1 MLKPLPSTR
10 WDFTTA
16 AHLLNRAGF
25 GGTPAEIEKL
35 VALGPEQ
42 AVSHFVDYE
51 KIQDNTHDPDWAKPD
66 PDRVERFMAARSAPE
81 EERKKMQRQEQQAQ
95 RKHMLELKR
104 WGLVLWVADAGVQRA
119 CQCAR
124 WQREGYLRPARQLL
138 W

>member
-42 AVSHFVDYE
+42 AASHFIDYE
-51 KIQDNTHDPDWAKPD
+51 KIPDSTRDPVWAKPD
-66 PDRVERFMAARSAPE
+66 PDRVQRFMAARSAPE
-81 EERKKMQRQEQQAQ
+81 EERRTMQRQEQQTQ
-95 RKHMLELKR
+95 RQHMLEPN
-104 WGLVLWVADAGVQRA
+104 
-119 CQCAR
+119 AR
-124 WQREGYLRPARQLL
+124 WRGRDA
-138 W
+138 